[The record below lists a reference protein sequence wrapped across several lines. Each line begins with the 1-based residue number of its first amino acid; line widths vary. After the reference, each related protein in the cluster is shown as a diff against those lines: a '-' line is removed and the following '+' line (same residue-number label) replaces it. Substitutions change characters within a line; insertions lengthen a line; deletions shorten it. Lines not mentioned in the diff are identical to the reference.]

1 MGAVSNVV
9 KKDLTMNAIKAL
21 IIAIIGIIV
30 YVSIRFKFS
39 YAISSIS
46 ALIHDSAL
54 VVILFAFLNLEVS
67 SIFIAAILAII
78 GYSINNTIVVFDR
91 VRENK
96 KKMYNNTIK
105 KEEDLKNIINT
116 SLNQTIIRCIITTIT
131 TMLPVL
137 SLIFLGS
144 YEILNFNLALLFGLI
159 VGTFSSIFLAPSIW
173 YLIERRKIGKPKKR
187 KWYEEDPKTKKKEP
201 EELKIKG
208 INC

>member
-1 MGAVSNVV
+1 
-9 KKDLTMNAIKAL
+9 MNAIKAL
-21 IIAIIGIIV
+21 IIAIIGIII
-30 YVSIRFKFS
+30 YISIRFKFS
-39 YAISSIS
+39 YAISSIV
-46 ALIHDSAL
+46 ALIHDSVL
-54 VVILFAFLNLEVS
+54 VLILFAFLHLEIS

-96 KKMYNNTIK
+96 KKLYNNTIK
-105 KEEDLKNIINT
+105 KKEDLEDIINT
-116 SLNQTIIRCIITTIT
+116 SLNQTVIRCIITTIT

-159 VGTFSSIFLAPSIW
+159 VGTFSSLFLAPSIW
-173 YLIERRKIGKPKKR
+173 YMLEKRKIGKPKKR
-187 KWYEEDPKTKKKEP
+187 KWYEEDPKKKKKEP

-208 INC
+208 VNC

>member
-1 MGAVSNVV
+1 
-9 KKDLTMNAIKAL
+9 MNAIKAL

-30 YVSIRFKFS
+30 YISIRFKFS

-46 ALIHDSAL
+46 ALIHDSVL

-105 KEEDLKNIINT
+105 KKEDLIDVINA
-116 SLNQTIIRCIITTIT
+116 SLNQTIMRCIITTIT
-131 TMLPVL
+131 TMMPVL

-159 VGTFSSIFLAPSIW
+159 VGTFSSIMLAPAIW
-173 YLIERRKIGKPKKR
+173 YLIEKRKIGKPKKR
-187 KWYEEDPKTKKKEP
+187 KWYEEDPKNRKKEP